1 MLQPVD
7 RAALKVNQA
16 GIVLVSVVAFVL
28 GDVAGRW
35 LVLVLALILALGTAV
50 PRAALFKQFY
60 AHVLKPLGVVRPALV
75 DDDPRAHLFAQGVG
89 ATVLAL
95 ASLALFAGWSTLGW
109 ALVWLVVALAAINLL
124 FNFCA
129 GCFLY
134 YQLARHGLWR
144 SEVRR

>member
-7 RAALKVNQA
+7 RTALKVNQA
-16 GIVLVSVVAFVL
+16 GIILVSVVAFIL
-28 GDVAGRW
+28 GGAPGRW
-35 LVLVLALILALGTAV
+35 LVLALALILALGTAV
-50 PRAALFKQFY
+50 PRAALFKQVY
-60 AHVLKPLGVVRPALV
+60 ARVLKPLGVVRPVPV
-75 DDDPRAHLFAQGVG
+75 DDDPRAHQFAQGVG

-95 ASLALFAGWSTLGW
+95 ASLALFAGWNTLGW

-134 YQLARHGLWR
+134 YQLARYGLWR
-144 SEVRR
+144 GEVR